1 MEDKRGTKR
10 ARSHSKEGSPSL
22 SSAPTPPLAPFGSP
36 PPLGF
41 PLEVSS
47 HCPCSPVFEQGGPSR
62 KALIVDLSS
71 SSNEEGVIPDTSR
84 DVEFARRLFSDLNHS
99 IFRPPGDGKVIIL
112 SDFNEEEEVH
122 EEITADTDA
131 THSSDAGIPVSTAST
146 TDTDEPL
153 KGVQGDN
160 SDDHAPNQEA
170 DGGSNS
176 GDKAGLP

>member
-1 MEDKRGTKR
+1 MEDKRGTKH
-10 ARSHSKEGSPSL
+10 AHSHSKEGSPSL

-47 HCPCSPVFEQGGPSR
+47 HCPYSPVFEQGGPSR

-84 DVEFARRLFSDLNHS
+84 DVEFARRLFSDL
-99 IFRPPGDGKVIIL
+99 
-112 SDFNEEEEVH
+112 NEEEEVH